1 LTTSGENKALVP
13 LGLVVEFSLMELV
26 RRQDHHLLVRIRKRN
41 GMEKMKMFLDEPG
54 TEKTWNAAVEYRCL
68 AETGDED
75 SQLCQ
80 RDSAATD
87 GLFHCQDGIDLGMF
101 HITLDHIRGRIPC
114 IDVHGDNTV
123 AIINDT
129 QMAMMI
135 LIQTTFMNLA

>member
-1 LTTSGENKALVP
+1 
-13 LGLVVEFSLMELV
+13 
-26 RRQDHHLLVRIRKRN
+26 
-41 GMEKMKMFLDEPG
+41 MFLNE
-54 TEKTWNAAVEYRCL
+54 TSTKKTWIATIEDGCL
-68 AETGDED
+68 TETCDENP
-75 SQLCQ
+75 QLCQ
-80 RDSAATD
+80 GNSSAVG
-87 GLFHCQDGIDLGMF
+87 GLFHGQNGIDLGMF